1 MKIRYIKFFLGLSFF
16 IVIFLVIFLERKID
30 NNLYRNYYI
39 TFNKIDGVQVGT
51 EVLISGVRVGFVN
64 MISLK
69 NNYPVVSISVDKNIY
84 LPEDS
89 SIAIQTDGLFGAK
102 FMLIE
107 IGGSDKMIK
116 ENEFFSYY
124 EDSILIEDLL
134 NKIIELGE
142 SKKNEI

>member
-1 MKIRYIKFFLGLSFF
+1 
-16 IVIFLVIFLERKID
+16 
-30 NNLYRNYYI
+30 
-39 TFNKIDGVQVGT
+39 
-51 EVLISGVRVGFVN
+51 

-116 ENEFFSYY
+116 ENEFFHIMRIQS
-124 EDSILIEDLL
+124 
-134 NKIIELGE
+134 
-142 SKKNEI
+142 

>member
-1 MKIRYIKFFLGLSFF
+1 
-16 IVIFLVIFLERKID
+16 
-30 NNLYRNYYI
+30 
-39 TFNKIDGVQVGT
+39 
-51 EVLISGVRVGFVN
+51 
-64 MISLK
+64 
-69 NNYPVVSISVDKNIY
+69 
-84 LPEDS
+84 
-89 SIAIQTDGLFGAK
+89 
-102 FMLIE
+102 MLIE